1 MRDND
6 IWNMANIVDY
16 RKFSVHFTIQNSFF
30 FFCEKLAGYSESSYP
45 FLVWSFRNCQYY
57 FWVNSFESNF
67 WAYKEKGRGD
77 INYTKFLRL
86 LANVTVP
93 AKQDW
98 FLLSIKWHTNLHT
111 FAFTW
116 HVLVLSEKKNH
127 RICGIVFFLLVF
139 GNIHQDLFWRFHS
152 VLVFFFSLPSYSML
166 RFVFFFWYE
175 SMEVQWVSF

>member
-1 MRDND
+1 
-6 IWNMANIVDY
+6 MANIVDY